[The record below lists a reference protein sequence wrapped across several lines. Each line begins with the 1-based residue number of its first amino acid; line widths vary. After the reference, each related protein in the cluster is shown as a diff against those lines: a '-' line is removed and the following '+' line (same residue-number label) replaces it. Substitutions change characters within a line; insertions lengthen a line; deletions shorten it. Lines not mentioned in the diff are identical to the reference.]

1 MKFRSPRLRLTG
13 VALIAATS
21 LLLGACSSGG
31 DTTADAA
38 PTGPVD
44 LSAVTLKVGD
54 QKAISIEVL
63 LRAAGQLENL
73 PYKLE
78 FSTFTAGLP
87 LVEAASAGGIDLAQT
102 GNTPVIF
109 GAASKADIKIVGAL
123 EATGR
128 GDAIL
133 VGKDSAAR
141 SVADLKGKKVAVF
154 KGSSAHANLLL
165 QLQKS
170 GLTTGDIEVVF
181 LTPADGYASLTKGDV
196 DAWATW
202 DPYTAIAE
210 KDSGARVIAT
220 ADQAANGYNFWAASA
235 DAIADPGKAAAIEDF
250 FTRYAAATTWSQ
262 ANLDEWSTRYAELT
276 SISPEASRTT
286 WTRSIKQPIPLTD
299 KVIAS
304 EQEIADAFTAAGDI
318 PGTVDFA
325 AAVDNRFD

>member
-1 MKFRSPRLRLTG
+1 MLS
-13 VALIAATS
+13 
-21 LLLGACSSGG
+21 ACSGG
-31 DTTADAA
+31 DSTPAAAA

-63 LRAAGQLENL
+63 LRASGQLGKL

-109 GAASKADIKIVGAL
+109 GAASKANIKVVGAL
-123 EATGR
+123 EATGK

-133 VGKDSAAR
+133 VGRDSPIK
-141 SVADLKGKKVAVF
+141 SVADLKGKRVATF

-165 QLQKS
+165 QLKKA
-170 GLTTGDIEVVF
+170 GLSRGDVETVF
-181 LTPADGYASLTKGDV
+181 ISPADGYTALTKGDV

-210 KDSGARVIAT
+210 KESGARAIAT
-220 ADQAANGYNFWAASA
+220 ADQAANGYNFWAASTGALA
-235 DAIADPGKAAAIEDF
+235 DAGKSAAIADF
-250 FTRYAAATTWSQ
+250 FQRYAAATAWSQ
-262 ANLDEWSTRYAELT
+262 NNLDEWSTKYAELT
-276 SISPEASRTT
+276 SISPDASRTT
-286 WTRSIKQPIPLTD
+286 WTRSIKQPIALTD
-299 KVIAS
+299 QVVAS

-318 PGTVDFA
+318 PGTVDFG
-325 AAVDNRFD
+325 AAVDRRFSS